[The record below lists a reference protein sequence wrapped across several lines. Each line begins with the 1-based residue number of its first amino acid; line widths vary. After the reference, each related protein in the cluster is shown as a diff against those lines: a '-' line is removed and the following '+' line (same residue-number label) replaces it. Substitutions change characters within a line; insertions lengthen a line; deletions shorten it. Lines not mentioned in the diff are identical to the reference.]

1 MYLPYWRTAAKPHW
15 WTAKRKNVMKTNR
28 KPGVWIGIILVIAV
42 ILAAGWYFLVLP
54 SGSLSAGIN
63 TAWNSLVNPGGTV
76 SPGAMNASG
85 TVETT
90 VLSIGSEV
98 QGKVLEVDF
107 QEGDVV
113 KAGDVLVHLDDSTL
127 KIQITIATAN
137 LESTKLS
144 LQQLASPLVI
154 ANLQKTIAQ
163 DKQDIQDAK
172 QAQDIEKYF
181 TTNTNAI
188 QSARSNV
195 YLAKKALD
203 RALTEY
209 DKVDGNPN
217 YTPEKAAAYQ
227 KLYPVQLAYDN
238 ALAILNLWTGV
249 PNQEQVDLKTANLEL
264 ANAKLTE
271 DQNLLDA
278 LNGGPIPENATGAG
292 IAKLQQARINVQA
305 AQANLNLL
313 RDEVARMTIIA
324 PVDGVVMTRS
334 VDPGNVVNPG
344 IELLSLAR
352 LNDLTITV
360 YIPEDIYAKIKPG
373 QAATVTID
381 SYPGET
387 FNAAV
392 VYISK
397 QPVFIPRTAQT
408 VSGNRSTIY
417 AIRLSLS
424 GVNGKL
430 KPGMAADVTFNSK

>member
-1 MYLPYWRTAAKPHW
+1 
-15 WTAKRKNVMKTNR
+15 MKAN
-28 KPGVWIGIILVIAV
+28 KKLVVWIGV
-42 ILAAGWYFLVLP
+42 ILAISLILVAGWYFLVIP
-54 SGSLSAGIN
+54 SGSLSAGLT
-63 TAWNSLVNPGGTV
+63 TAWNSLVNPGRTI
-76 SPGAMNASG
+76 SPGALNSSG

-90 VLSIGSEV
+90 VLSIGSEM
-98 QGKVLEVDF
+98 QGKVLEVNF

-127 KIQITIATAN
+127 KIQLSIAAAN
-137 LESTKLS
+137 LESAKLS
-144 LQQLASPLVI
+144 LQQLASPTMI

-163 DKQDIQDAK
+163 DKQDIQDAQ
-172 QAQDIEKYF
+172 QAMDIEKYF
-181 TTNTNAI
+181 TTNTDAI

-195 YLAKKALD
+195 YLAKIALD

-249 PNQEQVDLKTANLEL
+249 PNQEQVDLKAANL
-264 ANAKLTE
+264 AIAKAKLSA
-271 DQNLLDA
+271 DQTLLDA
-278 LNGGPIPENATGAG
+278 LNGGSIAQNATGAG
-292 IAKLQQARINVQA
+292 IAELQRARINVQA

-313 RDEVARMTIIA
+313 NDEIA
-324 PVDGVVMTRS
+324 KMIVTSPVDGVVMTRS
-334 VDPGNVVNPG
+334 VDPGNVVFPG

-360 YIPEDIYAKIKPG
+360 YIPEDIYAKIMPG
-373 QAATVTID
+373 QTATVTVD
-381 SYPGET
+381 TYPGET

-397 QPVFIPRTAQT
+397 QPVFISRSAADSIRKPIDTLCHTA
-408 VSGNRSTIY
+408 
-417 AIRLSLS
+417 
-424 GVNGKL
+424 
-430 KPGMAADVTFNSK
+430 KPGRCQWKA